1 VLLSV
6 DDNSTTP
13 VEPLPRLP
21 PIPLLLLLTVVVL
34 AVVLPCSFLGGV
46 SAMAVSV
53 AKSAS
58 VSSVD
63 PSADDDDAES
73 AVFRAAAAT

>member
-1 VLLSV
+1 MLLSV

-13 VEPLPRLP
+13 DEPLPRLP
-21 PIPLLLLLTVVVL
+21 PIPLLLLLLLLTVVVL

-63 PSADDDDAES
+63 PNGCD
-73 AVFRAAAAT
+73 